1 MNQFPKVFI
10 IILNYNGRE
19 FIRQC
24 LAGVFSL
31 NYPNF
36 EVVVVDNN
44 SQDASPEE
52 VRKFFPR
59 THFIKNEENIGFSAG
74 NNVGIRF
81 ALEHMADWVMLLNQD
96 TVVEKN
102 MLEKLVEVGE
112 SDPYLGIISPI
123 VLSGKASKVWFSGG
137 KIDWWRMKT
146 IHERKLIKNINY
158 HSDFISGCAMMVR
171 KEVFAKTGL
180 LDEDFF
186 LYWEDADF
194 SIRAKKAGYKLA
206 VTPQTQV
213 RHFEKSSA
221 SEGNKIYWLVISGL
235 IFFQKNATPF
245 MKLWGSLY
253 YFLRRVKNWM
263 DLEKGKKE
271 ASQVHNAYQDYKK
284 LCQEAK

>member
-1 MNQFPKVFI
+1 MDQFPKVFVV
-10 IILNYNGRE
+10 ILNYNGRE

-24 LAGVFSL
+24 LAGVFGL

-44 SQDASPEE
+44 SEDGSLEE
-52 VRKFFPR
+52 AKKFFSR
-59 THFIKNEENIGFSAG
+59 AHFIKNEENIGFSAG
-74 NNVGIRF
+74 NNAGIRF

-102 MLEKLVEVGE
+102 MLEKLIETGQN
-112 SDPYLGIISPI
+112 DPHLGAISPL
-123 VLSGKASKVWFSGG
+123 VLRGDTSKVWFSGG

-146 IHERKLIKNINY
+146 IHERESIKSINY
-158 HSDFISGCAMMVR
+158 RSDFICGCSMMVR
-171 KEVFAKTGL
+171 KEVFAKIGL

-194 SIRAKKAGYKLA
+194 SVRAKKAGYKLA
-206 VTPQTQV
+206 VTPETHI

-221 SEGNKIYWLVISGL
+221 PEGSKIYWLVISGL

-263 DLEKGKKE
+263 DLGKGKKE
-271 ASQVHNAYQDYKK
+271 ASQVRNAYNDFKK